1 MPYQMIHMH
10 ISFFTNMVTLA
21 SFSLFHRWE
30 IEKAA
35 HQVHAVRLREGC
47 EPRCAYKALA
57 LLLKNE
63 VETYHVEQPGGEE
76 REGMRK

>member
-1 MPYQMIHMH
+1 MR

-21 SFSLFHRWE
+21 LFSLFHRWE
-30 IEKAA
+30 IEAHKIEKAA
-35 HQVHAVRLREGC
+35 HQVHAVRLREGS
-47 EPRCAYKALA
+47 EPRSASKALA

-76 REGMRK
+76 RGGMRK